1 MTIDPRLTGFWNH
14 VSVTDGTCF
23 EITPAGKYFVHEP
36 SFTYEIS
43 RDGTKLIM
51 HGADENVVYHRVG
64 HPTTTL
70 AGAWSHVYSE
80 YGETETFIFNED
92 GSYINS
98 WDGTDYSIGFFV
110 DSQNELQ
117 IIEYRGT
124 VTTAG
129 NCYRYQAAPN
139 DIYEYRFE
147 FVDQNS
153 FNLYDID
160 SNQVE
165 STYFRKSV
173 Q

>member
-1 MTIDPRLTGFWNH
+1 MPIDSRLVGFWNH
-14 VSVTDGTCF
+14 ASVTDGTCF
-23 EITPAGKYFVHEP
+23 EITPAGKYFVHENP
-36 SFTYEIS
+36 CPYEIS

-64 HPTTTL
+64 QPTTTL
-70 AGAWSHVYSE
+70 PGAWSHVYSE

-98 WDGTDYSIGFFV
+98 WDGTDYSIGFFI
-110 DSQNELQ
+110 DSQHELR

-124 VTTAG
+124 VSTAG

-147 FVDQNS
+147 FADQNS

-160 SNQVE
+160 SNQLE
-165 STYFRKSV
+165 STYMRKTS
-173 Q
+173 